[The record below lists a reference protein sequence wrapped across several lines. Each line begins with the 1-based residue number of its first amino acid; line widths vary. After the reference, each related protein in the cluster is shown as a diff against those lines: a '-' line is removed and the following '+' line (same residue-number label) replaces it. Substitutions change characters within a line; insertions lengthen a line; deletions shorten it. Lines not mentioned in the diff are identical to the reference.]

1 MDKIIKI
8 ILTLGIPITILKEK
22 IMSRRLLAIV
32 CLIMLILQF
41 GCERV
46 ATDEKLAKSG
56 FIRIFNGK
64 DLTGWEPS
72 GGAKWVV
79 ENGAIVGTQGD
90 NFAHGDLFTKDTY
103 KDFLLIASY
112 RVEWPCNTG
121 IWFRYQSAS
130 KAYQADIL
138 EYKNPEC
145 YSGSL
150 YCPGKMFIA
159 MNTDKT
165 LVDRDG
171 WNTMKVRA
179 EGDHLQIWLNG
190 RQVADV
196 QDDTTDSG
204 KIGFQVHPG
213 EQFGPMKIIVREML
227 LKPL

>member
-1 MDKIIKI
+1 M
-8 ILTLGIPITILKEK
+8 LKEK
-22 IMSRRLLAIV
+22 IMSRGFFTIV
-32 CLIMLILQF
+32 CLAMIILQA
-41 GCERV
+41 GCGQDV
-46 ATDEKLAKSG
+46 TKDKQAKAG
-56 FIRIFNGK
+56 FVQIFNGK

-103 KDFLLIASY
+103 KDFLLIATY
-112 RVEWPCNTG
+112 RVQWPCNTG
-121 IWFRYQSAS
+121 IWFRYKSPS
-130 KAYQADIL
+130 KAYQDDIL

-196 QDDTTDSG
+196 HDDTTDSG

-227 LKPL
+227 IKQL

>member
-1 MDKIIKI
+1 
-8 ILTLGIPITILKEK
+8 
-22 IMSRRLLAIV
+22 
-32 CLIMLILQF
+32 MLILHA
-41 GCERV
+41 GCEKV
-46 ATDEKLAKSG
+46 VTDDIQAKAG

-90 NFAHGDLFTKDTY
+90 NYAHGDLFTKDTY
-103 KDFLLIASY
+103 KDFLLTATY

-121 IWFRYQSAS
+121 IWFRYQSPS
-130 KAYQADIL
+130 KTFQADIL

-159 MNTDKT
+159 MNKDKT

-179 EGDHLQIWLNG
+179 VGDHLQIWLNG

-196 QDDTTDSG
+196 HDDTTDSG

-227 LKPL
+227 LKQL

>member
-1 MDKIIKI
+1 MSRGLFTILCLAM
-8 ILTLGIPITILKEK
+8 LTLQ
-22 IMSRRLLAIV
+22 V
-32 CLIMLILQF
+32 
-41 GCERV
+41 GCGQV
-46 ATDEKLAKSG
+46 ATNDKLAKAG
-56 FIRIFNGK
+56 FLRIFNGK

-79 ENGAIVGTQGD
+79 ENGSIVGTQGD
-90 NFAHGDLFTKDTY
+90 NYAHGDLFTKDTY
-103 KDFLLIASY
+103 KDFLLTATY
-112 RVEWPCNTG
+112 KVEWPCNTG

-130 KAYQADIL
+130 KSYQADIL

-159 MNTDKT
+159 MNKDKT
-165 LVDRDG
+165 LVDREG

-179 EGDHLQIWLNG
+179 EGDHIQIWLNG
-190 RQVADV
+190 RQVANV
-196 QDDTTDSG
+196 NDDTTDSG

>member
-1 MDKIIKI
+1 MY
-8 ILTLGIPITILKEK
+8 KEK
-22 IMSRRLLAIV
+22 IMSRRLPAIV
-32 CLIMLILQF
+32 CLVMLTLQF
-41 GCERV
+41 GCEQA
-46 ATDEKLAKSG
+46 ATDNTQAKAG

-79 ENGAIVGTQGD
+79 EDGAIVGTQGD
-90 NFAHGDLFTKDTY
+90 NYAPGDLFTKDTY
-103 KDFLLIASY
+103 KNFLLTATY

-121 IWFRYQSAS
+121 IWFRYQSPS

-159 MNTDKT
+159 MNKDKT

-171 WNTMKVRA
+171 WNTMKVQA
-179 EGDHLQIWLNG
+179 EGDHIQIWLNG

-196 QDDTTDSG
+196 HDDTTDSG

>member
-1 MDKIIKI
+1 
-8 ILTLGIPITILKEK
+8 
-22 IMSRRLLAIV
+22 MSHRFFTIV
-32 CLIMLILQF
+32 CLAMLILQA
-41 GCERV
+41 GCEKIV
-46 ATDEKLAKSG
+46 TDDTQAKTG

-64 DLTGWEPS
+64 NLTGWEPS

-79 ENGAIVGTQGD
+79 ENGSIVGTQGD
-90 NFAHGDLFTKDTY
+90 NYAHGDLFTKDTY
-103 KDFLLIASY
+103 KDFLLTTTY

-121 IWFRYQSAS
+121 IWFRYQSPS
-130 KAYQADIL
+130 KTFQADIL
-138 EYKNPEC
+138 EYKNPVC

-179 EGDHLQIWLNG
+179 EGDHLQVWING
-190 RQVADV
+190 HQVANVHDE
-196 QDDTTDSG
+196 TTDSG

-213 EQFGPMKIIVREML
+213 DEFGPMKIVVRELL

>member
-1 MDKIIKI
+1 MWNNWVGFAIMY
-8 ILTLGIPITILKEK
+8 KEK
-22 IMSRRLLAIV
+22 IMSRRFITIV
-32 CLIMLILQF
+32 CLAMLTFQA
-41 GCERV
+41 GCGQV
-46 ATDEKLAKSG
+46 ATNDTQAKAG
-56 FIRIFNGK
+56 FLRIFNSK
-64 DLTGWEPS
+64 DLTGWETS
-72 GGAKWVV
+72 GGAKWGV
-79 ENGAIVGTQGD
+79 EDGTLVGTQGD
-90 NFAHGDLFTKDTY
+90 NYAPGDLFTTDTY
-103 KDFLLIASY
+103 KDFLLTATY

-179 EGDHLQIWLNG
+179 EGDHIQIWLNG

-204 KIGFQVHPG
+204 RIGFQVHPG
-213 EQFGPMKIIVREML
+213 EEFGPMKIIVREML

>member
-1 MDKIIKI
+1 
-8 ILTLGIPITILKEK
+8 
-22 IMSRRLLAIV
+22 
-32 CLIMLILQF
+32 MLMLPA
-41 GCERV
+41 GCRKV
-46 ATDEKLAKSG
+46 AQEDKLAKEG

-64 DLTGWEPS
+64 DLTGWETS

-79 ENGAIVGTQGD
+79 ENGAIVGTQGE

-103 KDFLLIASY
+103 KDFELTSTY
-112 RVEWPCNTG
+112 RVVWPCNTG

-159 MNTDKT
+159 MNKDKT
-165 LVDRDG
+165 LVDREG

-196 QDDTTDSG
+196 HDDLTDSG

>member
-1 MDKIIKI
+1 MC
-8 ILTLGIPITILKEK
+8 KEK
-22 IMSRRLLAIV
+22 IMSRRLPAIV
-32 CLIMLILQF
+32 CLVMLTLQF
-41 GCERV
+41 GCEQL
-46 ATDEKLAKSG
+46 ATKDTQAKAG
-56 FIRIFNGK
+56 FVRIFNGK

-72 GGAKWVV
+72 GGARWVI

-90 NFAHGDLFTKDTY
+90 NYAPGDLFTKDTY
-103 KDFLLIASY
+103 KDFELIATY
-112 RVEWPCNTG
+112 RVKWPCNTG

-159 MNTDKT
+159 MNMDKAI
-165 LVDRDG
+165 VNRDG

-179 EGDHLQIWLNG
+179 EGDHIQIWLNG
-190 RQVADV
+190 RQVAEV
-196 QDDTTDSG
+196 HDDTTDSG

>member
-1 MDKIIKI
+1 M
-8 ILTLGIPITILKEK
+8 LKEK
-22 IMSRRLLAIV
+22 IMSRRFFTIVFLA
-32 CLIMLILQF
+32 MLTLQA
-41 GCERV
+41 GCGEV
-46 ATDEKLAKSG
+46 ATNDTQEKAG
-56 FIRIFNGK
+56 FIRIFNGR
-64 DLTGWEPS
+64 DLTGWETS
-72 GGAKWVV
+72 GDAKWVV

-90 NFAHGDLFTKDTY
+90 NYAHGDLFTNETY
-103 KDFLLIASY
+103 TDFLLTVTY

-121 IWFRYQSAS
+121 IWFRYQSPS

-196 QDDTTDSG
+196 HDDLTDSG
-204 KIGFQVHPG
+204 KIGFQVHAG
-213 EQFGPMKIIVREML
+213 KQFGPMKIIVREML

>member
-1 MDKIIKI
+1 MC
-8 ILTLGIPITILKEK
+8 KEK
-22 IMSRRLLAIV
+22 IMSRRLLTIV
-32 CLIMLILQF
+32 CLVMLISQF
-41 GCERV
+41 GCEQV
-46 ATDEKLAKSG
+46 ATDNTQAKAG
-56 FIRIFNGK
+56 FVRIFNGK

-72 GGAKWVV
+72 GDARWIV
-79 ENGAIVGTQGD
+79 ENGTIVGTQGD
-90 NFAHGDLFTKDTY
+90 NYTFGDLFTKDTY
-103 KDFLLIASY
+103 KDFELTTTY

-159 MNTDKT
+159 MNKDKT

-179 EGDHLQIWLNG
+179 EGDHIQIWLNG

-196 QDDTTDSG
+196 HDDSTDSG

-213 EQFGPMKIIVREML
+213 AEFGPMKIIVREML

>member
-1 MDKIIKI
+1 MY
-8 ILTLGIPITILKEK
+8 KEK
-22 IMSRRLLAIV
+22 IMSHRLLTII
-32 CLIMLILQF
+32 CLAVLTLPS
-41 GCERV
+41 GCEKV
-46 ATDEKLAKSG
+46 ATNDAQAKAG

-79 ENGAIVGTQGD
+79 EDGAIVGTQGD
-90 NFAHGDLFTKDTY
+90 NYAHGDLFTKDIY
-103 KDFLLIASY
+103 KDFELTATY

-179 EGDHLQIWLNG
+179 EGDHIQIWLNG

-196 QDDTTDSG
+196 QDDATDSG

-213 EQFGPMKIIVREML
+213 EEFGPMKIIVREML

>member
-1 MDKIIKI
+1 
-8 ILTLGIPITILKEK
+8 
-22 IMSRRLLAIV
+22 MSRGFFTIV
-32 CLIMLILQF
+32 CLAMIILQA
-41 GCERV
+41 GCGQDVTKDKQAE
-46 ATDEKLAKSG
+46 AG
-56 FIRIFNGK
+56 FVQIFNGK

-103 KDFLLIASY
+103 KDFLLTATY

-121 IWFRYQSAS
+121 IWFRYKSPS

-179 EGDHLQIWLNG
+179 EGNHLQIWLNG

-196 QDDTTDSG
+196 HDDTTDSG

>member
-1 MDKIIKI
+1 
-8 ILTLGIPITILKEK
+8 
-22 IMSRRLLAIV
+22 MSRGLFTIV
-32 CLIMLILQF
+32 CLAMIILQA
-41 GCERV
+41 GCGQDVTKDTQAE
-46 ATDEKLAKSG
+46 AG

-103 KDFLLIASY
+103 KDFLLISTY

-121 IWFRYQSAS
+121 IWFRYKSPS
-130 KAYQADIL
+130 KAFQADIL

-165 LVDRDG
+165 LVDREG

-179 EGDHLQIWLNG
+179 EGNHLQIWLNG

-196 QDDTTDSG
+196 HDDTTDSG